1 MLHRT
6 PPKDD
11 DGRQRKTTPVGIY
24 DQLVNWTKSEGVK
37 RSKSEG
43 GPIVPYSKTRKGEI
57 RRLGRIG
64 EKERPNNGTRGV

>member
-1 MLHRT
+1 MCCIELL
-6 PPKDD
+6 
-11 DGRQRKTTPVGIY
+11 QEKTTDGK

-43 GPIVPYSKTRKGEI
+43 GPIVPYSKTGKGEI